1 LADRFLESF
10 LKRLVGR
17 TDIEDALQ
25 RLDKLTQEEGRMA
38 IAEGLKATHGIDNKV
53 QDVGDKVEGVDNKI
67 QGVDK
72 KIQGVNNKI
81 QGVHVRV
88 KDVGDQIAGAQIT
101 FIFHLVIHT
110 TPNPLYD

>member
-1 LADRFLESF
+1 LANRFLEIF

-25 RLDKLTQEEGRMA
+25 RLDKLTQEETLMA
-38 IAEGLKATHGIDNKV
+38 TAEGLRVTHGIDNKLE
-53 QDVGDKVEGVDNKI
+53 DVSDKVKGVD
-67 QGVDK
+67 
-72 KIQGVNNKI
+72 NKI

-101 FIFHLVIHT
+101 FI
-110 TPNPLYD
+110 